1 MTHMRLLSPSRCSEM
16 DCNLCCLSNWPY
28 YWMLTQNNGWT
39 SVGIHSF
46 IGIKVTRSLWFFTKY
61 LMWPICWLH
70 PNLLP
75 VQSPV
80 SVGQVPFDS
89 VPFFWTT
96 PRGLR
101 FCLLGQNMDTN
112 FPDVHIFHVL
122 FRTPMAP
129 WTLKNLPWLGFEDS
143 MRYKQWAAKPW
154 LGKDGEVGM
163 LGMVGLV
170 GTQEILASSG
180 KVMELG
186 SVYFNITKRIICN
199 NSRDVESSSS
209 SGEYPLIFFS
219 PEKTHMLE
227 NQQQGFVLQAA
238 TQVHFC
244 ANFSTKALQTGNKLF
259 LPRPNL
265 WL

>member
-1 MTHMRLLSPSRCSEM
+1 
-16 DCNLCCLSNWPY
+16 
-28 YWMLTQNNGWT
+28 
-39 SVGIHSF
+39 
-46 IGIKVTRSLWFFTKY
+46 
-61 LMWPICWLH
+61 
-70 PNLLP
+70 
-75 VQSPV
+75 
-80 SVGQVPFDS
+80 
-89 VPFFWTT
+89 
-96 PRGLR
+96 
-101 FCLLGQNMDTN
+101 
-112 FPDVHIFHVL
+112 
-122 FRTPMAP
+122 MAP

-143 MRYKQWAAKPW
+143 MRYKQWAAKTW
-154 LGKDGEVGM
+154 LGKDGEVEM

-219 PEKTHMLE
+219 PGKTHMLE